1 MALPVLSVSECPH
14 GERCFS
20 IKNISL
26 HDEQP
31 VSYLTERAG
40 GLFPRVV
47 CEEVGEYG
55 ADGGRVRFLSAEAA
69 HRISA
74 GEVIERPASAVK
86 ELVENALDA
95 GAGRILVDLEGGG
108 GRLIRVRDD
117 GSGMATGDAERSVG
131 RHATSKIATADD
143 LARVSSLGFRGEALH
158 AISAVS
164 LLTLTTAARKPAN
177 NHGGRGWR
185 VQVLAGKLVES
196 GPASHP
202 PGTTV
207 EVRDLFLNLPVRKG
221 FLGTERSE
229 TNAAATVL
237 QALALSRPEV
247 GFYLRVDGRNMLSL
261 PAAASLRERISQVHG
276 LALARSLIPLD
287 DGLLGGFV
295 SPLSVSFPTRRYLHV
310 AVNGRVVEADSFA
323 PAVSKAY
330 ADLLPKGRHPAAFL
344 RLELGPGEVDVNVHP
359 AKSAVRLRGGRS
371 AYPLVVGAIRA
382 ALAPQREPGG
392 GVSEEP
398 GTELVPIGQFAGRC
412 IVAEMGEE
420 LILLDQHGAHERI
433 LYERLQKSVK
443 SEAVKLEKPVTAQ
456 LSADLAPE
464 VWNFEAELHSLGFR
478 VEPFGSGAVRV
489 LSAPP
494 SATDPAAALVAAVE
508 ALAGG
513 EDLAKALACKGSTR
527 FGEKLSKT
535 EMASLLDEWSACEF
549 KEICPHGRPI
559 VRRVTLAELLRGFGR
574 A

>member
-1 MALPVLSVSECPH
+1 MKSAAVHE
-14 GERCFS
+14 ERTGPYS
-20 IKNISL
+20 G
-26 HDEQP
+26 DRP
-31 VSYLTERAG
+31 GRRAG
-40 GLFPRVV
+40 DLFPRLVL
-47 CEEVGEYG
+47 EEAGGYG
-55 ADGGRVRFLSAEAA
+55 DGGRVRYLSAEAA
-69 HRISA
+69 HRIAA

-95 GAGRILVDLEGGG
+95 GAGRVAVDLEGGG

-117 GSGMATGDAERSVG
+117 GSGMIPDDAERSVG
-131 RHATSKIATADD
+131 RHATSKLTTADD

-164 LLTLTTAARKPAN
+164 LLTLTTASREAE
-177 NHGGRGWR
+177 GTRGSR
-185 VQVLAGKLVES
+185 VQVLAGKFVES
-196 GPASHP
+196 APAAHP

-207 EVRDLFLNLPVRKG
+207 EVRDLFLNLPVRRG

-229 TNAAATVL
+229 TNAATTVL

-247 GFYLRVDGRNMLSL
+247 GFYLRVDGRGVLSL
-261 PAAASLRERISQVHG
+261 PAAVSLRERIAQVHG
-276 LALARSLIPLD
+276 VALAKNLVPLD

-310 AVNGRVVEADSFA
+310 TVNGRVVEADSFA

-382 ALAPQREPGG
+382 ALAPEKEPGG
-392 GVSEEP
+392 GAPEEP

-412 IVAEMGEE
+412 IVAEVGEE

-433 LYERLQKSVK
+433 LYERLQRSLKAD
-443 SEAVKLEKPVTAQ
+443 AVELEKPDVAR
-456 LSADLAPE
+456 LSTDLAPE
-464 VWNFEAELHSLGFR
+464 VWNFETELRALGFR
-478 VEPFGSGAVRV
+478 IEPFGDGAVRV
-489 LSAPP
+489 LAAPET
-494 SATDPAAALVAAVE
+494 AGDPAAALVAAVE

-527 FGEKLSKT
+527 FGESLSKP
-535 EMASLLDEWSACEF
+535 EMASLLDQWSACEF
-549 KEICPHGRPI
+549 KEVCPHGRPI
-559 VRRVTLAELLRGFGR
+559 VRRITLVELLRGFGR
-574 A
+574 V